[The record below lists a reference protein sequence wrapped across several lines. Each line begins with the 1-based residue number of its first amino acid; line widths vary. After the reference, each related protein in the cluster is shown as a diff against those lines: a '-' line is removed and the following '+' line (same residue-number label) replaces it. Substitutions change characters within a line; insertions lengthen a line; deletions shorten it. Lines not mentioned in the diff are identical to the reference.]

1 MVTVGDKTRNPGG
14 VAGRLS
20 GEKTGGLSGG
30 KKIYFVYNGGNRKMR
45 GGPNKIEKR
54 GEIEK
59 IEKRGGIENIE
70 KRGRTNKKIEKRG
83 ETKKNRKNRGD

>member
-1 MVTVGDKTRNPGG
+1 LSFKLFGKQQCEFQTIGYSNCLILNSIVTKLLVTVGDKTRNPGG

-54 GEIEK
+54 GGIEK
-59 IEKRGGIENIE
+59 I
-70 KRGRTNKKIEKRG
+70 
-83 ETKKNRKNRGD
+83 